1 MASFG
6 RIHHAPR
13 RPPTRLFIPRLRPP
27 ASSSTLYLW
36 PPMLMYVG
44 QVNHCSDP
52 KVDMDTSGA
61 AWTPEPPMLFARMAF
76 VGHFQPRAL
85 QGPPG
90 HQNRQFCLPDW
101 SFGAPG
107 PAGAPEL

>member
-1 MASFG
+1 
-6 RIHHAPR
+6 
-13 RPPTRLFIPRLRPP
+13 
-27 ASSSTLYLW
+27 
-36 PPMLMYVG
+36 MYVG
-44 QVNHCSDP
+44 PVNHFLDP
-52 KVDMDTSGA
+52 KVDMGTSGA
-61 AWTPEPPMLFARMAF
+61 PWTPEPPILFARMAL

-107 PAGAPEL
+107 PAGAPELKILLARMAVLRQLQPRGLQGTPWGQNLQLC